1 MNASKK
7 VLTSI
12 LVTLG
17 IIALVGC
24 GVSKEEH
31 EKAVSELNKT
41 KAELAQA
48 KTKMA
53 EMEKSLNEARA
64 QLKSQAFLQERTI

>member
-7 VLTSI
+7 VLMSI
-12 LVTLG
+12 LITLG

-41 KAELAQA
+41 KADLAHA

-53 EMEKSLNEARA
+53 EWRNLLMKRVLRSRA
-64 QLKSQAFLQERTI
+64 KRRNPP

>member
-1 MNASKK
+1 MKALKRA
-7 VLTSI
+7 LTF
-12 LVTLG
+12 LFVTFA

-31 EKAVSELNKT
+31 EKAVSELGKT

-48 KTKMA
+48 KTKMTD
-53 EMEKSLNEARA
+53 MEKII
-64 QLKSQAFLQERTI
+64 K